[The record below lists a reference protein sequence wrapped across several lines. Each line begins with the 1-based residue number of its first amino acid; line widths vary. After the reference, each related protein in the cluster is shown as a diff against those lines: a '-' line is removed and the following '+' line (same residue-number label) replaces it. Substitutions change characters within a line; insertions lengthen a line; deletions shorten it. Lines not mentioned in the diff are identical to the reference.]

1 MSAAADSANPQPEEL
16 RTVEELWRNCESQ
29 ALPLRSTDAAAAA
42 TAPEVTVC
50 VAGFTD
56 PRFWPSG
63 RVPPIDKI
71 TKRPA
76 AAAAAAPKSAADQN
90 GEKIAQIAA
99 IANLAHQ
106 LPNVY
111 TSARVA
117 SELANIEALFAE
129 D

>member
-1 MSAAADSANPQPEEL
+1 MLTRCCSLLISRVFGFVGIPVVGAADLSGCIL
-16 RTVEELWRNCESQ
+16 LGVS
-29 ALPLRSTDAAAAA
+29 A

-56 PRFWPSG
+56 PRFWVSG

-71 TKRPA
+71 TNRPA

-90 GEKIAQIAA
+90 GDKIAQIVA

-117 SELANIEALFAE
+117 SELANTEALFAE